1 MSVSDVLTDVL
12 TVVLV
17 TAGCLFV
24 TAGTVG
30 LLRFRDL
37 PQRLHALTKADT
49 LGLGLVVLGL
59 VVQGPGAAVAVKLGL
74 LWMLA
79 MLASATNGALL
90 ARGAERAAPP
100 AARAAPPAERAA
112 PPAETGSGP

>member
-1 MSVSDVLTDVL
+1 MVADLL

-30 LLRFRDL
+30 LLRFPDL
-37 PQRLHALTKADT
+37 QQRLHALTKADT

-59 VVQGPGAAVAVKLGL
+59 VVQGPGPAVAAKLGL
-74 LWMLA
+74 LWSLA

-90 ARGAERAAPP
+90 AQGAGGVPAPSP
-100 AARAAPPAERAA
+100 AD
-112 PPAETGSGP
+112 GPGT